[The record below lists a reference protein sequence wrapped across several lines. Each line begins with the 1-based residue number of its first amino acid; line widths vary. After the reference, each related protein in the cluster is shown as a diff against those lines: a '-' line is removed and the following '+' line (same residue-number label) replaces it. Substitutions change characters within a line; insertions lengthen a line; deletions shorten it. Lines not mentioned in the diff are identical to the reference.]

1 MSRWRGR
8 EPPASHA
15 TPPSI
20 LHSNADLGTVAM
32 HLLGHSV
39 TAMVGQKSK
48 ELQAIFAKADKAGG
62 DLAKVWSRLKEEP
75 CTRLC
80 ASRMCSRACSL
91 LHALFNSVTSHDGR
105 ALVSAAQSHH

>member
-48 ELQAIFAKADKAGG
+48 ELQAIFA
-62 DLAKVWSRLKEEP
+62 
-75 CTRLC
+75 
-80 ASRMCSRACSL
+80 
-91 LHALFNSVTSHDGR
+91 
-105 ALVSAAQSHH
+105 